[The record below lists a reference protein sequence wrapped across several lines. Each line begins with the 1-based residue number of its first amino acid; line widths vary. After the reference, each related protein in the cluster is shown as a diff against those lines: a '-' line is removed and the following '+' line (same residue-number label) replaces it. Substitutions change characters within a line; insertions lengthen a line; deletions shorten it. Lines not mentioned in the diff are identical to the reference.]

1 MRPGARGRPADE
13 CPYRRPFP
21 ADFDGCAAYHPA
33 YFIPLT
39 TGYDSMSPVWTCS
52 NLVPGAV
59 PSSAARFYGRCRIG
73 DEAARV
79 AWIDTLHA
87 KRLSGLRTL
96 SRELTDATAALT
108 GELMAAKG
116 AQLQAPS
123 ETPERDAATLRLQH
137 LADRWLA
144 HLDTFLRRHGAG
156 PGSSRPT
163 AARRTS
169 PRARCASSPRT
180 CGCCSSPTPT
190 CPCGAPRI
198 SRRERSGRR
207 PGRAVRRPGRGR
219 RPRCGRRAGC
229 GRSRHE
235 LRP

>member
-144 HLDTFLRRHGAG
+144 HLDTFLRRHGAALRELDFPPEAIRLLCEDLFGTWIEQTHGG
-156 PGSSRPT
+156 PPDIPEGSLRLFPEDVRVLLQPD
-163 AARRTS
+163 ADL
-169 PRARCASSPRT
+169 P
-180 CGCCSSPTPT
+180 
-190 CPCGAPRI
+190 
-198 SRRERSGRR
+198 
-207 PGRAVRRPGRGR
+207 VRR
-219 RPRCGRRAGC
+219 A
-229 GRSRHE
+229 E
-235 LRP
+235 DQ